1 MTSLAS
7 QELYSEK
14 VLIMFLFCGE
24 VEAIFS
30 GGGEGLSRDLSS
42 VIFSL
47 VNDML
52 LLVVLAFSLSG
63 HFMRCFSLTGRAVS
77 GARQGKGAGGTTPRA
92 TEICSYSYSNV
103 S

>member
-1 MTSLAS
+1 
-7 QELYSEK
+7 
-14 VLIMFLFCGE
+14 MFLFCGE

-63 HFMRCFSLTGRAVS
+63 HFMRCFSLSGRAVS
-77 GARQGKGAGGTTPRA
+77 GARLGKGAGGTTPRA
-92 TEICSYSYSNV
+92 TDIIYLIIQ
-103 S
+103 